1 MSTRQFNSV
10 SRYSTWYYEYQYLVL
25 YSTIVREAGQGRVLV
40 RKKQQH
46 RMKLPGKVPGYA
58 PGTSTRYCPYS
69 KSSYPSGGRGIAGSV
84 LTGLVPSCTV
94 QACKYQVYVT
104 HNCYTHALSYEEGSV
119 ATRY

>member
-1 MSTRQFNSV
+1 
-10 SRYSTWYYEYQYLVL
+10 
-25 YSTIVREAGQGRVLV
+25 VLV